1 MYKFFFLFILLSLTL
16 EVIASLLHENDFTQ
30 ARQESSGMSTTE
42 LEKINDVI
50 LKRVK
55 NGDIPGAVV
64 AISRQGE
71 RVFVSSQGL
80 MDPQKKIPMRPDAM
94 FVMQSSS
101 KPVTGVAA
109 MIAMEQGLFDL
120 QDKVHK
126 YIPKFKDIQVAVLK
140 GSNVS
145 PNYVWATKKNQPNY
159 FWRALGM
166 LMGWFSDE
174 MPYMYVPENST
185 VPAERPVT
193 IHDLLTH
200 TAGVGAMGLGQ
211 AVSDWGELQWDKNRW
226 AESGHTLQSYID
238 MVASGPLD
246 FQPGSRWGYS
256 IGLDVVARIIEITS
270 GQPYNEFVHEHIF
283 EPLDMGDTYWF
294 NSIPLEKRSRVVALP
309 DPDNPDANLLEKAQ
323 KSQYYSASIGLVST
337 ASDFLNFEQM
347 RASRGVFKGRRILEE
362 RSVNLMAADHEGNLY
377 TAIGKTK
384 VRAGAEGMGY
394 TVWVILKPD
403 LAFLPLSEGSSG
415 WGGAFGTLSW
425 SEPKRDLAVVIMAHG
440 SADGLSREIAEIINA
455 AMVTK

>member
-1 MYKFFFLFILLSLTL
+1 MYKFYFLFILLFIALK
-16 EVIASLLHENDFTQ
+16 VISFPMNENDLIQ
-30 ARQESSGMSTTE
+30 AKPESIGILSTE
-42 LEKINDVI
+42 LNKLNEVI

-64 AISRQGE
+64 AISRKGK

-80 MDPQKKIPMRPDAM
+80 MDPKNKIPMRPDAM
-94 FVMQSSS
+94 FIMQSSS
-101 KPVTGVAA
+101 KPVTGIAA

-120 QDKVHK
+120 QDEVYQ

-145 PNYVWATKKNQPNY
+145 PNYVWATKKSQPNY
-159 FWRALGM
+159 FWRTFGM
-166 LMGWFSDE
+166 VMGWFSDKT
-174 MPYMYVPENST
+174 PYMYVPENST

-211 AVSDWGELQWDKNRW
+211 AVSEWGELQWDKRGW
-226 AESGHTLQSYID
+226 AENKHTLQSYID
-238 MVASGPLD
+238 MVAFGPLD

-283 EPLDMGDTYWF
+283 EPLEMRDTYWY
-294 NSIPLEKRSRVVALP
+294 NSIPEEKRSRIVALP

-323 KSQYYSASIGLVST
+323 QSQYYSGSIGLVST

-347 RASRGVFKGRRILEE
+347 RASKGVFKGKRILAES
-362 RSVNLMAADHEGNLY
+362 SVNLMATNHEGDLY
-377 TAIGKTK
+377 TALGKTK

-394 TVWVILKPD
+394 AVWVILQPD

-425 SEPKRDLAVVIMAHG
+425 SEPKRDLAVVIMSHG
-440 SADGLSREIAEIINA
+440 SAEGFSKEIAEIINA
-455 AMVTK
+455 AIVRR

>member
-1 MYKFFFLFILLSLTL
+1 MNKFYFLFILLLLTL
-16 EVIASLLHENDFTQ
+16 EVVASSPHENDVAQ
-30 ARQESSGMSTTE
+30 AREESIGMSATE
-42 LEKINDVI
+42 LEKINGVI
-50 LKRVK
+50 LRRIK

-64 AISRQGE
+64 SISRKGE

-80 MDPQKKIPMRPDAM
+80 MDPQKKIPMRRDAM

-101 KPVTGVAA
+101 KPVAGVAA

-120 QDKVHK
+120 QDKVYK

-159 FWRALGM
+159 FWRALGR
-166 LMGWFSDE
+166 LIGWFSDE

-185 VPAERPVT
+185 VPAERAVT

-211 AVSDWGELQWDKNRW
+211 AVSEWGELQWDKNGW
-226 AESGHTLQSYID
+226 VESGHTLQSYID

-283 EPLDMGDTYWF
+283 EPLDMRDTYWF
-294 NSIPLEKRSRVVALP
+294 NSIPPEKRSRVVALP

-323 KSQYYSASIGLVST
+323 QSQYYSASIGLVST

-362 RSVNLMAADHEGNLY
+362 RSVNLMAANHEGDLY
-377 TAIGKTK
+377 TAVGKTK
-384 VRAGAEGMGY
+384 ERAGAEGMGY

-440 SADGLSREIAEIINA
+440 SAEGFSREIAEIINV
-455 AMVTK
+455 AMVTE